1 MDNLNFQDIYAKLLD
16 GKRLTLLFPSAES
29 AESFRVKMSKYKTA
43 QEELCAIVDIRV
55 GSEGK
60 VFSFKMIKNVNPVAE
75 VHYKTSFEDKPKE
88 TYYEV
93 IEIENQ
99 DDPLRLLA
107 TSDKEGGKV
116 TFRLRQKF
124 GIDEP
129 KTAEEI
135 QI

>member
-1 MDNLNFQDIYAKLLD
+1 MQSSCSQSY
-16 GKRLTLLFPSAES
+16 
-29 AESFRVKMSKYKTA
+29 SKNDEKEKDEDA
-43 QEELCAIVDIRV
+43 
-55 GSEGK
+55 G
-60 VFSFKMIKNVNPVAE
+60 FKIA
-75 VHYKTSFEDKPKE
+75 
-88 TYYEV
+88 
-93 IEIENQ
+93 NQ
-99 DDPLRLLA
+99 MNPLRLLA

>member
-1 MDNLNFQDIYAKLLD
+1 
-16 GKRLTLLFPSAES
+16 
-29 AESFRVKMSKYKTA
+29 
-43 QEELCAIVDIRV
+43 
-55 GSEGK
+55 
-60 VFSFKMIKNVNPVAE
+60 MIKNVNPVAE

-93 IEIENQ
+93 IEIESPRKYKQAWELLKKNRIVILRCNHLVHNRIVRMMRKEKDEDAGFKIANQ

>member
-1 MDNLNFQDIYAKLLD
+1 MMRKEKDEDA
-16 GKRLTLLFPSAES
+16 G
-29 AESFRVKMSKYKTA
+29 
-43 QEELCAIVDIRV
+43 
-55 GSEGK
+55 
-60 VFSFKMIKNVNPVAE
+60 FKIA
-75 VHYKTSFEDKPKE
+75 
-88 TYYEV
+88 
-93 IEIENQ
+93 NQ

>member
-93 IEIENQ
+93 IEIES
-99 DDPLRLLA
+99 PA
-107 TSDKEGGKV
+107 KV
-116 TFRLRQKF
+116 
-124 GIDEP
+124 
-129 KTAEEI
+129 
-135 QI
+135 